1 MRVQSLQLRSRAA
14 LVATMTFLISLAS
27 LRAATRF
34 RHERL
39 PPSLRPSVANR
50 EETKAAAASSPRPS
64 GGARDSH
71 DDGSLDDYR
80 FDPDRNTSRP
90 EGLQY
95 EDAFRPSVA
104 PFKRGMAFDAVD
116 KNYRAHVASHAT
128 SLVPRQEL
136 SPELDVFRF
145 TQKVAL
151 YNGRLTTLP
160 SPGPSARIL
169 SARLTD
175 VDSGTAYGFRIL
187 QDSAENWFLEPQGRS
202 PKTAKLEL
210 EIGVPR
216 EVFGAAFGDPSWE
229 DLPASSGLAE
239 ASMQDAVHRVTRELH
254 LRERPRPREVV
265 AKLVRYFRSFDASN
279 DPPTGQGDI
288 YLDLAL
294 SQKGVCRHRAFA
306 FLVTALGLKIPARM
320 VVNEAHAWVEVHNGK
335 LWKRI
340 DLGGAGVAAESMV
353 AEQHR
358 PPEDPFAWPEGANRG
373 ADFAANAH
381 ARDPLADW
389 LQHADAH
396 GRGENPGSAGAG
408 SGAGSSAASAGTS
421 TSAPNSSTN
430 SASSSASGATNAA
443 ASTSGGAVASGIP
456 NGSAG
461 PKASAASLSTSPMP
475 QLSGSAA
482 GLAAASTRANEDDQG
497 NAHGLRRSESQVTLS
512 LLGSPSSTKVGE
524 TLTVEGTVRSLGAGC
539 PDTAVAIL
547 LEEVKSGGF
556 VMVLGNTATDTSG
569 KFRAELQVPRG
580 VAAGRYEVSATTR
593 GSLRC
598 GPGRT
603 QL

>member
-1 MRVQSLQLRSRAA
+1 
-14 LVATMTFLISLAS
+14 MTFLIALAS
-27 LRAATRF
+27 LGAATRF

-50 EETKAAAASSPRPS
+50 EETKATAPSPRLS
-64 GGARDSH
+64 GGAHDSH
-71 DDGSLDDYR
+71 DDGSVDDYR

-116 KNYRAHVASHAT
+116 KNYRAHVASHVT

-136 SPELDVFRF
+136 APELDVFRF

-175 VDSGTAYGFRIL
+175 VDSGTAYGFRIV
-187 QDSAENWFLEPQGRS
+187 QDSAENWFLEPQGRT

-216 EVFGAAFGDPSWE
+216 EAFGAAFGDPSWE

-239 ASMQDAVHRVTRELH
+239 ASMQDAVDRVTRELH

-279 DPPTGQGDI
+279 DPPAGQGDI

-306 FLVTALGLKIPARM
+306 FLVTALGLRIPARM
-320 VVNEAHAWVEVHNGK
+320 VINEAHAWVEVHNGK

-340 DLGGAGVAAESMV
+340 DLGGAGVAAESTV

-373 ADFAANAH
+373 ADFAATPR

-396 GRGENPGSAGAG
+396 GRGENTGSTGGGG
-408 SGAGSSAASAGTS
+408 SGIASAASS
-421 TSAPNSSTN
+421 PTN
-430 SASSSASGATNAA
+430 SVPSSASARALVSGTASAA
-443 ASTSGGAVASGIP
+443 GSASTAAIASGVASG
-456 NGSAG
+456 AEG
-461 PKASAASLSTSPMP
+461 PKASASPMP
-475 QLSGSAA
+475 QPSAS
-482 GLAAASTRANEDDQG
+482 AAASTRAPANENDAQG
-497 NAHGLRRSESQVTLS
+497 NAHGLRRNESQVMLS
-512 LLGSPSSTKVGE
+512 VLGSPSSTKVGE
-524 TLTVEGTVRSLGAGC
+524 TLIVEGTVRSLGAGC

-556 VMVLGNTATDTSG
+556 VMVLGNTATDTNG